1 LENIRNTQ
9 VGHIQLDYRIAC
21 AMENFCHKPCISDGK
36 QAYKVAKRLKKKARF
51 SYNSLE
57 CILKKR
63 IDSKLMPCFDLN
75 EIDDFPKLSINII
88 KEKICFGSYQLKQS
102 KSYMIDI
109 IKQVRAFKVDKQNVS
124 KINDKNLRDDLLIT
138 DSTIIGAE
146 IPSRHKRGKIKTIG
160 KNNTEK
166 KEKFK
171 TVYKVFIHY
180 QPNINNFKSIKG
192 ISI

>member
-1 LENIRNTQ
+1 
-9 VGHIQLDYRIAC
+9 
-21 AMENFCHKPCISDGK
+21 
-36 QAYKVAKRLKKKARF
+36 
-51 SYNSLE
+51 
-57 CILKKR
+57 
-63 IDSKLMPCFDLN
+63 MPCFDLN

-88 KEKICFGSYQLKQS
+88 KEKICFVSYQLKQS

-146 IPSRHKRGKIKTIG
+146 IPSRHKRGKIKTTG
-160 KNNTEK
+160 KNHHNIK
-166 KEKFK
+166 DKFK

-180 QPNINNFKSIKG
+180 QPNLNSFRSIKG
-192 ISI
+192 NLILVSK